1 MSITCC
7 LPIVESVYCL
17 ACARWLWKKCLYSAG
32 HESENWGL
40 ATAEEF
46 APVPRLCRYVLAEYE
61 DDLRNPIW
69 APPGGYGINPD
80 WIVHRKDYDETLGRA
95 PPYML
100 YMDHE
105 RRDIVLIIRGL
116 NLAKESDYAV
126 LLDNKLGQTKLDGGY
141 VHNGLLKS
149 AMWVFDAECE
159 VLKELL
165 ESFPEYTLTFA
176 GHSLGAG
183 VVALLTIV
191 AVQNRE
197 KLGNFDRK
205 RIRCYAI
212 APARCTS
219 LNLAVRYAD
228 IINSVVLQDDFLPRT
243 TTALE
248 HVFKSVLCLPCLLCL
263 MCLKDTCILEDQM
276 LRDPRRLYAP
286 GRLYHIVERKPM
298 RLGRFPPVVRTAVP
312 VDGRFEHIV
321 ISCNAMSDHA
331 VIWIERES
339 QRALDVMLERDKT
352 MDIPVSQRMERQV
365 SVVREH
371 DEEYKAALQ
380 RAVDLDIPLAY
391 PPTYGT
397 FDEVEAESS
406 ERSREEPPLLSS
418 SERKESWDGFVR
430 RLFHVNDSGQMVFKI
445 S

>member
-1 MSITCC
+1 
-7 LPIVESVYCL
+7 
-17 ACARWLWKKCLYSAG
+17 
-32 HESENWGL
+32 
-40 ATAEEF
+40 
-46 APVPRLCRYVLAEYE
+46 
-61 DDLRNPIW
+61 
-69 APPGGYGINPD
+69 
-80 WIVHRKDYDETLGRA
+80 
-95 PPYML
+95 
-100 YMDHE
+100 
-105 RRDIVLIIRGL
+105 
-116 NLAKESDYAV
+116 
-126 LLDNKLGQTKLDGGY
+126 
-141 VHNGLLKS
+141 
-149 AMWVFDAECE
+149 
-159 VLKELL
+159 
-165 ESFPEYTLTFA
+165 
-176 GHSLGAG
+176 
-183 VVALLTIV
+183 
-191 AVQNRE
+191 
-197 KLGNFDRK
+197 
-205 RIRCYAI
+205 
-212 APARCTS
+212 
-219 LNLAVRYAD
+219 
-228 IINSVVLQDDFLPRT
+228 
-243 TTALE
+243 
-248 HVFKSVLCLPCLLCL
+248 
-263 MCLKDTCILEDQM
+263 
-276 LRDPRRLYAP
+276 
-286 GRLYHIVERKPM
+286 M